1 VRALAAV
8 ASALALTLAGCGG
21 SDPSDAVPDA
31 GELESIRSG
40 LLDSFM
46 EDRFGAALTDVN
58 ERAGADAT
66 ALKVEVI
73 PTRISFDVVAK
84 DGAGTTYVYDGQG
97 SYQGE
102 EVLRTPDERKAF
114 ALSLVRAD
122 APERV
127 FAEIK
132 RVTGLEDLKFGS
144 AYFEV
149 SVFELERGPVW
160 LEGGGNSAGQSVSYE
175 ATPEGKLIEQ
185 VGGTFRP

>member
-1 VRALAAV
+1 V

-31 GELESIRSG
+31 GELEEIRSG

-46 EDRFGAALTDVN
+46 EDRFGAALSDVT

-97 SYQGE
+97 SFQGE
-102 EVLRTPDERKAF
+102 EALRTPDERKAF
-114 ALSLVRAD
+114 PLTLVRAD
-122 APERV
+122 APERI

-132 RVTGLEDLKFGS
+132 RVTGLDDLKFGS
-144 AYFEV
+144 AYLEV
-149 SVFELERGPVW
+149 SVFELKRGPVW

-175 ATPEGKLIEQ
+175 ATPEGELTKQ